1 MVVSR
6 SAALAILIAASPTIL
21 RAQVVD
27 SVDSNRTS
35 ARPRT
40 VSVINSGDRRL
51 GVVLAAT
58 IVALVPLDAAIG
70 HAARQP
76 ALQNNATIRETAD
89 GLNRVAF
96 PGATLASYAVYATGV
111 LTANEQTL
119 DAGFHILES
128 VFVASNVTDV
138 LKRAVGRSR
147 PSASSSPVR
156 FDLGNDDASV
166 ASASFPS
173 GHSTVAFAL
182 AAASA
187 AELAQHNTPGSRF
200 IIPTLYATAT
210 GVGMARVYGRAH
222 WPSDVVAGAA
232 VGMLT
237 GRAIVRTAH
246 AHPGNWLDAL
256 AVHGVVAAEGRDR
269 ALFGWHAGAP

>member
-1 MVVSR
+1 MVVSW
-6 SAALAILIAASPTIL
+6 SASLAILMAASPTIL

-27 SVDSNRTS
+27 SVDSSATG

-40 VSVINSGDRRL
+40 VSVINDGDRRL
-51 GVVLAAT
+51 GVILAAT
-58 IVALVPLDAAIG
+58 VVALVPLDAAIG
-70 HAARQP
+70 HVARRP
-76 ALQNNATIRETAD
+76 ALQNSTTIRDAAS

-96 PGATLASYAVYATGV
+96 PGANLASYAVYATGV

-119 DAGFHILES
+119 DAGVHILES
-128 VFVASNVTDV
+128 VFVASNVSDV
-138 LKRAVGRSR
+138 LKRVVGRSR
-147 PSASSSPVR
+147 PSASSSPLR
-156 FDLGNDDASV
+156 FDVGNDDASV

-182 AAASA
+182 AGASA
-187 AELAQHNTPGSRF
+187 AELAQHDTPGSRF

-210 GVGMARVYGRAH
+210 AVGMARVYGRAH
-222 WPSDVVAGAA
+222 WASDVVAGAA
-232 VGMLT
+232 VGVLT

-256 AVHGVVAAEGRDR
+256 AVHGVVAAEGRGR